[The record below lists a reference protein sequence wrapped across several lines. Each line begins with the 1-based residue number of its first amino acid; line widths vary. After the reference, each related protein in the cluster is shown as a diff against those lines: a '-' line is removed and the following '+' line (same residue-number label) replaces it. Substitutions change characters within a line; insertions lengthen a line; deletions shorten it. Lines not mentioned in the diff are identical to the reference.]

1 MISQFF
7 FCLLTILL
15 CLINPLLVIQV
26 NAQSQRIKIPTS
38 SITQEAQEV
47 CPPPAL
53 SRFQRHT
60 VAPGETIKT
69 IAQHYNLISSTLLAF
84 NRVLQQ
90 GQVTVGTEIVIPP
103 YNGMAVKVPI
113 GKTWKNVAENYLEL
127 S

>member
-47 CPPPAL
+47 C
-53 SRFQRHT
+53 Q
-60 VAPGETIKT
+60 TIEK
-69 IAQHYNLISSTLLAF
+69 LL
-84 NRVLQQ
+84 Q
-90 GQVTVGTEIVIPP
+90 
-103 YNGMAVKVPI
+103 MD
-113 GKTWKNVAENYLEL
+113 
-127 S
+127 